1 MSVSPERLDEI
12 QAKIDAAA
20 EDLADLALDLLH
32 QALGDADPKAS
43 PAARDE
49 KLVTRA
55 RRSLDKASGLLRGLE
70 TSA

>member
-1 MSVSPERLDEI
+1 MSVSPERVEAI
-12 QAKIDAAA
+12 QSKIDAAA

-70 TSA
+70 TAD

>member
-1 MSVSPERLDEI
+1 MSVSSERLDAI
-12 QAKIDAAA
+12 QSKIDAAA

-70 TSA
+70 TSD